1 MALLVCSVVLAVFL
15 TMIRDYFTETDTED
29 IASRYREKVSGLQ
42 NECARKD
49 AESCTI
55 RGRDYR
61 AGLRKLQKDSEK
73 GLEYAVKGCEYGSG
87 TGGVVAGVISMD
99 DKAGG
104 PGPGVFFE
112 KACDMNLPSAI
123 SELCTRKD
131 RAFPGTARPPDGIMI
146 VSAVQ
151 EMLRA
156 VMPRGCSVM
165 RSVSRTSPDGL
176 RGCAARAAKPG
187 LRLPAVF

>member
-15 TMIRDYFTETDTED
+15 TMIRDYFTETDPED
-29 IASRYREKVSGLQ
+29 IASRYREEVSGLQ

-87 TGGVVAGVISMD
+87 TGGWPESSVWMIR
-99 DKAGG
+99 
-104 PGPGVFFE
+104 PGDRAREFFFE

-156 VMPRGCSVM
+156 VMPWGCSVM